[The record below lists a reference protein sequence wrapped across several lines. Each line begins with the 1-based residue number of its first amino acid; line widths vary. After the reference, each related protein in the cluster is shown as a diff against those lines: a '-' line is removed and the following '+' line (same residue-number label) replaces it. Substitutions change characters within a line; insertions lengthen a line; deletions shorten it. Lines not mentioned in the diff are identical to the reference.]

1 MAPGSEQTLH
11 TEAYTLTL
19 SRKLD
24 LSEFDTRIEL
34 FSGRP
39 VLVIERYDRTI
50 LPDGTVRRIHQED
63 AAQALGLPWN
73 TDAKF
78 EAVDGR
84 AKLRNVARLLPTRQT
99 VFDSGRDDR
108 ERLLAY
114 TTFNVAVGNT
124 DAHAKN
130 FSTLHHADGQVAL
143 APLYDISAHALMPDG
158 NQNMSM
164 RVNGNAY
171 QPEITRDD
179 LIVEAGTWGL
189 PTERSKKVINETLE
203 RLRYAVEDTEP
214 GAAGERVGLYIAAQ
228 AQNVLDG
235 KRAAVSSTG
244 PVSIAAIE
252 RPLRMPS
259 R

>member
-1 MAPGSEQTLH
+1 M
-11 TEAYTLTL
+11 
-19 SRKLD
+19 
-24 LSEFDTRIEL
+24 